1 MEIAVV
7 TGTSTGI
14 GAAIARLLL
23 ARGWEVAGIA
33 RRNPGIEDSR
43 YRHLA
48 ADLQDAPAAAAA
60 IESRFGELLGDPR
73 WRRVGLVNNAASAA
87 ATGPVQRLDA
97 AELVRVYSVNV
108 AIPLWLMGLV
118 ARRSPREAAIRIVN
132 LSSGAAVRAAPGL
145 AAYCSSKAALRMAG
159 MVFGAELDSLSDFV
173 SFGVAPAIMVYLWT
187 MQAAGGL
194 GWALALLFSVCCA
207 LRLARFNIKAG
218 ESDLPPWATCIA
230 VLLAYIVSIPFAVHS
245 FRRLQKAAEEIQSQ
259 GLHGAKPETRG
270 ADAAE

>member
-1 MEIAVV
+1 MADAPAAERLALV

-159 MVFGAELDSLSDFV
+159 MVFGAELDSPLRPADSPADLSIV
-173 SFGVAPAIMVYLWT
+173 SYSPGVVDTEMQLASRS
-187 MQAAGGL
+187 MQAEEFPWGGMFRDFAAQGL
-194 GWALALLFSVCCA
+194 LAAPDLPAAEVVALLETD
-207 LRLARFNIKAG
+207 AG
-218 ESDLPPWATCIA
+218 ER
-230 VLLAYIVSIPFAVHS
+230 FAE
-245 FRRLQKAAEEIQSQ
+245 RK
-259 GLHGAKPETRG
+259 RG
-270 ADAAE
+270 